1 MESRSTDLYLPER
14 AMESRAAVLEADVKH
29 VRNDISEIKSDLRLV
44 RDRIDK
50 VNETLSDKI
59 GRIERQI
66 DSTKVWLLLIAA
78 GLLGVMARGFK
89 WL

>member
-1 MESRSTDLYLPER
+1 
-14 AMESRAAVLEADVKH
+14 MESRAAVLEADVKH